1 MTIYTVQQFDYC
13 INKYESY
20 DKYYG
25 WCHYYEKDTGEVD
38 LSECEIIKEKG
49 I

>member
-1 MTIYTVQQFDYC
+1 MNEKFDYC
-13 INKYESY
+13 INKCESY

-25 WCHYYEKDTGEVD
+25 WCHYYEKDTCEVA